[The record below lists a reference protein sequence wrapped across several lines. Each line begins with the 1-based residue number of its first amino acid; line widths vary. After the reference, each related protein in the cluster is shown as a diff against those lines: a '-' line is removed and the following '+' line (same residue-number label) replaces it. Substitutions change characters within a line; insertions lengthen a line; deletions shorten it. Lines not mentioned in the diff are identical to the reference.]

1 MISPG
6 FYAGKLKTLNIIY
19 MDNKKINID
28 NDFFTRGFYTEP
40 NLIST
45 NEAFFKDGCCKL
57 DAHDWLK
64 DIILPESQKQR
75 TFVQIRFKNDRKE
88 FFEKKK
94 DLQLEEGDIV
104 AVEASPGHDIG
115 VVSLTGQ
122 IVLHQMRRSKVNP
135 KNQQLRKVYR
145 KARMSDVEKWILAV
159 KREEKAKIESR
170 QIAARQRLNMKIND
184 IEFQGDNTKAI
195 FYYTA
200 DERVDFRELIRI
212 LAERFKVR
220 IEMKQIGVR
229 QEASKVGGIGSCG
242 REMCCSSWMNDF
254 HSVSTNTARTQQL
267 SLNPQKLA
275 GQCGKLKCCLNYE
288 QKLYEQALKKFPHES
303 VELETRQGVAA
314 HHKTDVYKEVM
325 WYAYKDKTACNL
337 IPIPLS
343 SVKMIIR
350 ENEKGKKPDS
360 LEKFALDQKKDNDF
374 NQVVGQDELGRFD
387 KIK

>member
-1 MISPG
+1 
-6 FYAGKLKTLNIIY
+6 
-19 MDNKKINID
+19 MDNKKTDIH

-40 NLIST
+40 NLISS

-64 DIILPESQKQR
+64 DIILPESQKQK
-75 TFVQIRFKNDRKE
+75 TYVQIRFKNDRKE

-122 IVLHQMRRSKVNP
+122 IVLHQMRRSKINP
-135 KNQQLRKVYR
+135 KTFQFKKVYR
-145 KARMSDVEKWILAV
+145 KARMSDIEKWIVAV
-159 KREEKAKIESR
+159 KREEETKIQSR
-170 QIAARQRLNMKIND
+170 QIAARLRLNMKIND

-200 DERVDFRELIRI
+200 DDRVDFRELIRI
-212 LAERFKVR
+212 LAERYKVR

-254 HSVSTNTARTQQL
+254 QSVSTNTARTQQL

-275 GQCGKLKCCLNYE
+275 GQCGKLKCCLNFE
-288 QKLYEQALKKFPHES
+288 QKLYEQALRKFPQEH
-303 VELETRQGVAA
+303 VELETKEGAA
-314 HHKTDVYKEVM
+314 SLHKTDVYKEVM
-325 WYAYKDKTACNL
+325 WYAYKDKASCNL
-337 IPIPLS
+337 IPIPLKN
-343 SVKMIIR
+343 VKKIIR
-350 ENEKGKKPDS
+350 ANEKGRKPES
-360 LEKFALDQKKDNDF
+360 LEKFAIDEKKENDF
-374 NQVVGQDELGRFD
+374 NQVVGQDDLGRFD
-387 KIK
+387 